1 MRHHESSRANALAS
15 GAIGANSRPF
25 LTLVVAIGYVHLLQR
40 IAQTLQAALLSWQL
54 VVVRFEGG
62 VVLEI
67 LMAGGW
73 AMLPILICSAAAL
86 AIILERFWTLRRK
99 AVVPAGLG
107 NEVREWARTR
117 KLDPEHLNALRTNS
131 PLGEL
136 LAAALTVR
144 NRPREIIK
152 ERVEDTGRHVVHR
165 LERFLNTLG
174 TIALISPLLG
184 LLGTVF
190 GLIRM
195 FFSVMISGVGDPL
208 KMAGGIGEALV
219 CTASGLCV
227 AIPAYVFHRYFRSR
241 VSGLVV
247 EMERQ
252 VFMLTDELTAG
263 SEIAPASAATAPVR
277 VARTAG

>member
-1 MRHHESSRANALAS
+1 
-15 GAIGANSRPF
+15 
-25 LTLVVAIGYVHLLQR
+25 
-40 IAQTLQAALLSWQL
+40 
-54 VVVRFEGG
+54 
-62 VVLEI
+62 
-67 LMAGGW
+67 MAGSW
-73 AMLPILICSAAAL
+73 AMLPILLSSAVAL

-99 AVVPAGLG
+99 AVVPPGLG
-107 NEVREWARTR
+107 AEVREWAHTR
-117 KLDPEHLNALRTNS
+117 KLDPEHIEALRTNS

-136 LAAALTVR
+136 LAAALAVR
-144 NRPREIIK
+144 NRPREIIR

-165 LERFLNTLG
+165 LERFLGTLG
-174 TIALISPLLG
+174 TIALVSPLLG

-195 FFSVMISGVGDPL
+195 FFSVMVSGVGDPL

-219 CTASGLCV
+219 CTAAGLCV

-252 VFMLTDELTAG
+252 VFLLTDELTATT
-263 SEIAPASAATAPVR
+263 EVPAAPAAAAASMR
-277 VARTAG
+277 VARSAG